1 MEGTLSVQPQS
12 NPVKGFEEYFLNL
25 NVQNNTRNPWFIGKF
40 TICISTIN
48 CIAENLL
55 CRSNSN
61 ASKNDKNHIMLIKD
75 QCYMQTRFILSLYD
89 QFQ

>member
-40 TICISTIN
+40 TICISNIN
-48 CIAENLL
+48 CIAEKRKESYHAYK
-55 CRSNSN
+55 RS
-61 ASKNDKNHIMLIKD
+61 MLYANTFNFESI
-75 QCYMQTRFILSLYD
+75 
-89 QFQ
+89 

>member
-40 TICISTIN
+40 TICISNIN
-48 CIAENLL
+48 CIAEKRQESYYAYERL
-55 CRSNSN
+55 
-61 ASKNDKNHIMLIKD
+61 MLYANTFYFESI
-75 QCYMQTRFILSLYD
+75 
-89 QFQ
+89 